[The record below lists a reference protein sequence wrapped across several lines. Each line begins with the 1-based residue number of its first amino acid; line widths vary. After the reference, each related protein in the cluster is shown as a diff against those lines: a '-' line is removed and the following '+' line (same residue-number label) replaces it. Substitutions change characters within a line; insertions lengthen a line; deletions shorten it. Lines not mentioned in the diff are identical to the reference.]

1 MGFSC
6 GPVLEAAI
14 FGWISAIS
22 FPLGVAL
29 AVHVRDPKQCRGFVA
44 WLLAFASGA
53 VVASLMMEVFAVT
66 INTYI
71 GRENEETRLL
81 LMHPGEDHTPLAQ
94 MAAESG
100 IDPPGADETAHC
112 AKVCLFLVCAFA
124 PVGAQ
129 GFLMIHGA
137 VLSRMKWAQNDD
149 EQLALTIILGQVVDG
164 VPEACLIGLF
174 TLRHELSLVLLL
186 SLFIANLPES
196 MSVTL
201 LHAMP
206 VKTVATIWSSL
217 ALATGLLSA
226 LTAAVFI
233 AIFPTLHGTVVDDYV
248 FAVLEGLA
256 AGAMLVVVGGS
267 YLPESARHLLDGTAG
282 VPLVL
287 GVVMAALVK
296 AVGGIV
302 SLGGPQGHID
312 LPNLTTMT
320 DDLQPWGVEG
330 DTLPPAFLISTF
342 AQNA

>member
-29 AVHVRDPKQCRGFVA
+29 AVNVRDPKQFRGFVA

-66 INTYI
+66 IDKYI
-71 GRENEETRLL
+71 DRASEEAKLKS
-81 LMHPGEDHTPLAQ
+81 MHPGEDHTPLAQ

-100 IDPPGADETAHC
+100 VDPPGADETAHC
-112 AKVCLFLVCAFA
+112 AKICLFLVCAFA
-124 PVGAQ
+124 PIGAQ
-129 GFLMIHGA
+129 GFLLIHQA
-137 VLSRMKWAQNDD
+137 VLSRMKWAKNDD

-186 SLFIANLPES
+186 SLFVANLPES
-196 MSVTL
+196 ISVTL
-201 LHAMP
+201 LHAIP
-206 VKTVATIWSSL
+206 VKTVAAIWSSL
-217 ALATGLLSA
+217 AFATGLLSA
-226 LTAAVFI
+226 ITAAVFV

-267 YLPESARHLLDGTAG
+267 YLPEAARYQTHGAAG

-287 GVVMAALVK
+287 GVVTAGLVK
-296 AVGGIV
+296 AIGGVV
-302 SLGGPQGHID
+302 SFGGPQGHID
-312 LPNLTTMT
+312 IPNLTTMT
-320 DDLQPWGVEG
+320 DDLKPWGVEG
-330 DTLPPAFLISTF
+330 DTLPPAFLISTLT
-342 AQNA
+342 QNA